1 MRLTQP
7 TPSADGAYVQ
17 ELVNIAEGCGVSHVG
32 VCGAEVL
39 TRARTELLRRMEA
52 GLHDGLPFTYK
63 NPVRSTDPSR
73 AVAGARSV
81 LVGAR
86 SYYADQ
92 PPAPAGPQGRVARYA
107 WSDHYAPL
115 RIGLRAVAGRL
126 RHDGWKAVAFADDN
140 SIVDREVAFNAG
152 IGWFGKNA
160 NILLPGAGS
169 WFVLGCV
176 ITTAPLPPTPTPV
189 ADGCGSCRRCLDACP
204 TGAIIA
210 PGVIDA
216 GRCVAW
222 IIQKPG
228 VMDRRWRAAIG
239 DRIYGCD
246 DCQTVCPPTVRFAV
260 DHRAPQE
267 ALELEPWVSL
277 IDLLDATDEEIIRRW
292 GRWYISDRDPR
303 WVRRNAL
310 VALGNIGRAD
320 DADVSRCL
328 VRYLATDD
336 AMLRAHAVWAARRLG
351 LDSLLPLHDSD
362 PQVAEELV
370 AAL

>member
-1 MRLTQP
+1 
-7 TPSADGAYVQ
+7 
-17 ELVNIAEGCGVSHVG
+17 
-32 VCGAEVL
+32 
-39 TRARTELLRRMEA
+39 MEA

-63 NPVRSTDPSR
+63 NPVRSTDPGR
-73 AVAGARSV
+73 AVVGARSV

-86 SYYADQ
+86 SYFIDQ
-92 PPAPAGPQGRVARYA
+92 PAAPEGPQGRVARYA
-107 WSDHYAPL
+107 WSDHYVPL
-115 RIGLRAVAGRL
+115 REGLRAVARRL
-126 RHDGWKAVAFADDN
+126 RRDGWKAVAFADDN

-176 ITTAPLPPTPTPV
+176 ITTAPLPPSAAPA

-216 GRCVAW
+216 GRCLAW

-228 VMDRRWRAAIG
+228 VMDRRWRVAIG

-246 DCQTVCPPTVRFAV
+246 DCQTVCPPTVRFAST
-260 DHRAPQE
+260 HRAPQVE
-267 ALELEPWVSL
+267 IEPWVSL
-277 IDLLDATDEEIIRRW
+277 IDLLGATDDEIIRRW

-310 VALGNIGRAD
+310 VALGNVGRAD
-320 DADVSRCL
+320 NFDVRRCL
-328 VRYLATDD
+328 AQYLAADD
-336 AMLRAHAVWAARRLG
+336 AMLRGHAVWAARRLG
-351 LDSLLPLHDSD
+351 LDSLLPKHDPD